1 MPANH
6 PPKPPDPWRWKT
18 TPIALV
24 VCNEIGGYPEAVFSF
39 LCSNAILIHMWF
51 YNLILK
57 FNGFDFNHWIKLNY
71 KPIVPPLFSSV
82 VSYDKDNPPKPR
94 KCKAPRPDS
103 LIRYRL
109 AAFAMLNA
117 GLSEGELF
125 SLKSDLQLRKQLR
138 CFRSKV
144 NGSLDISRIPD
155 GNVKLALRTRIQ
167 EMSSAFNDL
176 TREAPN
182 AFTAILDTGASW
194 NAINDPKL
202 CVPGSIR
209 KLENPIVLDGIAGG
223 LPITES
229 GKIEV
234 ETLAKDGSIHS
245 FTATAMINTSLPGIL
260 LCPQALVL
268 SRAPPNLHD
277 HFSIY
282 HDRMEWIEDGST
294 KVSIPYD
301 SSFLPRLT
309 LFKKGEA
316 DASLK
321 AFHGTVHESNKNL
334 TSQKKTWLKWHIRL
348 GHLSFVHTRK
358 LAVGGFLNNLA
369 LGLSSLLTHEA
380 PKCEAC
386 RYGKQQRTPDKIN
399 THTRK
404 KEPKGNLIKEKLYPG
419 HTVFSDQLESRVR
432 GRLLHT
438 AGREADSD
446 RFCGSTVFC
455 DGASGYIHL
464 EHQVTLNASDTINSK
479 TAFEQHARDLGV
491 SVESYHTDNGVYKSA
506 AFTQE
511 IASNFQKI
519 KFSGVGAK
527 WQNGVAEN
535 AIKIVV
541 SKARTMMIYA
551 ALMWPEAKDD
561 SLWPLALS
569 HAAYLYNHI
578 PNEVT
583 GIAPIEIFT
592 QTTSDGQALRSSHP
606 WGCPAYVLDPRLTA
620 AGAKIPKWQPR
631 SRRGQY
637 VGVSPVHAE
646 NIAVIRNLQTGYL
659 SPQYHIVFD
668 DWFETVYA
676 GEAEEPPD
684 WEAMCIMDRFETV
697 FDEGQEPPSL
707 ADEWLTPEELARN
720 NVKREVIGLKQGR
733 QLYHE
738 VNKKAHKEHHPMDPA
753 HLRPSPP
760 IIDNSS
766 ALPPQMTAD
775 SFTRE
780 LTPTRLDNWARA
792 PPLPPP
798 PPKPPPLATPA
809 TEVGPS
815 EVASSRYPQRV
826 RVKREQL
833 VPTMTGK
840 SYDKPKRYL
849 SALAAS
855 LALTNTVEVSVATA
869 NHLQF
874 QALGMDPYTGTQD
887 FLHPGIM
894 QSPMALQAMALKA
907 KKSKD
912 PDIPSTREALSG
924 PYAEDFWRAMDD
936 EIQSLEAKGTWKVV
950 ERSALPSDAKV
961 IPGTWSH
968 RIKRRPDGRLNKF
981 KSRWCFRGDLERDT
995 YEGNPYSPL
1004 VGWPTVRAALLL
1016 AATHGWKSRQ
1026 VDFTLAFC
1034 QSPQKREVFMELP
1047 QFYRPKG
1054 HDGKDVVL
1062 RLEKSIYGQMDSP
1075 KLFYEHLCVGMTAL
1089 GFVASLSDPCL
1100 FIHKTLPIMVLNYCD
1115 DQIWLS
1121 PSDHDIEVYVK
1132 KLLALG
1138 YDLTLEPSG
1147 DMFGFLGIDFKH
1159 VGSSIELT
1167 QVGLIQKT
1175 IKYLGMES
1183 ANSLPTP
1190 ALKEPL
1196 GTDLKG
1202 EPFNEQWNYAAA
1214 IGMLLYISSNTRPD
1228 IQFAVHQAA
1237 RFTHAPRRS
1246 HGQAVKRI
1254 VRYLVGTS
1262 DKGTKF
1268 IPDLKQGLD
1277 CYVDADFAGLYGYE
1291 DEQDP
1296 VSVKSRTGFALTLF
1310 GCPIIWSSKL
1320 QGEITLSSTAA
1331 EYVAFSMEMREL
1343 LPMRALL
1350 HEMAQKL
1357 KLNSVTKSLVRS
1369 TVFEDNQGCLSM
1381 VNVPKMSTRN
1391 KYLSLKYHFFRS
1403 HIGESKGVVA
1413 KHIRTTE
1420 QKADIFTKGLPP
1432 EQFQVIRKLLIG
1444 W

>member
-1 MPANH
+1 
-6 PPKPPDPWRWKT
+6 
-18 TPIALV
+18 
-24 VCNEIGGYPEAVFSF
+24 
-39 LCSNAILIHMWF
+39 MWF
-51 YNLILK
+51 YNLMLR
-57 FNGFDFNHWIKLNY
+57 FNGYSYQQWVKINTKLV
-71 KPIVPPLFSSV
+71 VPTT
-82 VSYDKDNPPKPR
+82 VSRHDDSFQDTYDKDNPVPRSCRPKPTQVHPIKR
-94 KCKAPRPDS
+94 R
-103 LIRYRL
+103 LRL

-117 GLSEGELF
+117 GLCNGDQFQLR
-125 SLKSDLQLRKQLR
+125 SDLRLRKQLR
-138 CFRSKV
+138 CYRSKL
-144 NGSLDISRIPD
+144 NGSLDVTKIPD

-167 EMSSAFNDL
+167 ESSDAFNDF
-176 TREAPN
+176 TKCAPN
-182 AFTAILDTGASW
+182 AFTGIVDTGASW
-194 NAINDPKL
+194 NAVNDPEL

-209 KLENPIVLDGIAGG
+209 KLEKSITLDGIAGG
-223 LPITES
+223 VSIEES
-229 GKIEV
+229 GLMEV
-234 ETLAKDGSIHS
+234 ETMTADGQLHS
-245 FTATAMINTSLPGIL
+245 FKATVMVNKSLPGVL
-260 LCPQALVL
+260 LCPQALL
-268 SRAPPNLHD
+268 KDTRSTIQD
-277 HFSIY
+277 HFRVY
-282 HDRMEWIEDGST
+282 HDRMEWHERGT
-294 KVSIPYD
+294 KLLDIPYD

-309 LFKKGEA
+309 FFKKGCAES
-316 DASLK
+316 SLK
-321 AFHGTVHESNKNL
+321 AFYGTLHDSNKNL
-334 TSQKKTWLKWHIRL
+334 TPQKKIWMKWHVKL
-348 GHLSFVHTRK
+348 GHLSFSHTRK
-358 LAVGGFLNNLA
+358 LGAGGFLDKHA
-369 LGLSSLLTHEA
+369 LGLSTLQAQEA
-380 PKCEAC
+380 PQCEAC

-399 THTRK
+399 THARK
-404 KEPKGNLIKEKLYPG
+404 PEQKGNLLKEKLYPG

-446 RFCGSTVFC
+446 KFCGSTVFC

-464 EHQVTLNASDTINSK
+464 EHQVTLNASDTINAK
-479 TAFEQHARDLGV
+479 TSFEQHARDLGV
-491 SVESYHTDNGVYKSA
+491 TIDSYHTDNGIYSST

-511 IASNFQKI
+511 IAANYQKI

-541 SKARTMMIYA
+541 SKARTMMIFA

-561 SLWPLALS
+561 SLWPLALT

-592 QTTSDGQALRSSHP
+592 QTTSDGQDLRNAHP
-606 WGCPAYVLDPRLTA
+606 WGCPAYVLDPRLTS

-646 NIAVIRNLQTGYL
+646 NIAVVRNMKTGYL

-668 DWFETVYA
+668 DWFETVYSSDDDA
-676 GEAEEPPD
+676 PQK
-684 WEAMCIMDRFETV
+684 WEDMCIMQRFETV
-697 FDEGQEPPSL
+697 FDEGLEPPSL
-707 ADEWLTPEELARN
+707 AEEWLTPEEVTKNRA
-720 NVKREVIGLKQGR
+720 KRQVQGLQHGR
-733 QLYHE
+733 KLYHE
-738 VNKKAHKEHHPMDPA
+738 VGKKEHKEYGDNDPFPSSAPVPPSLQSEASSQQPA
-753 HLRPSPP
+753 HLNTTPPSTSTREQSPSRL
-760 IIDNSS
+760 DRW
-766 ALPPQMTAD
+766 ARVPPQ
-775 SFTRE
+775 
-780 LTPTRLDNWARA
+780 PQ
-792 PPLPPP
+792 PPP
-798 PPKPPPLATPA
+798 EPPPSVSQPTSG
-809 TEVGPS
+809 TS
-815 EVASSRYPQRV
+815 ASPQVSRYPSRTRV
-826 RVKREQL
+826 E
-833 VPTMTGK
+833 PTLLNPTWKGK
-840 SYDKPKRYL
+840 TYDKPPRYL
-849 SALAAS
+849 SALAAA
-855 LALTNTVEVSVATA
+855 LAFTNKVQVCDATA
-869 NHLQF
+869 YHLQF
-874 QALGMDPYTGTQD
+874 QSMGMDPYTGTQD
-887 FLHPGIM
+887 FLHPAVL
-894 QSPMALQAMALKA
+894 QSPLALQAMALKA

-924 PYAEDFWRAMDD
+924 PYAEDFWKAMDD
-936 EIQSLEAKGTWKVV
+936 EIGSLEAKGTWKVV
-950 ERSALPSDAKV
+950 DRSTVPTGTKV

-968 RIKRRPDGRLNKF
+968 RIKRKPDGRLNKF
-981 KSRWCFRGDLERDT
+981 KSRWCFRGDLERAS

-1047 QFYRPKG
+1047 QYYRPNG
-1054 HDGKDVVL
+1054 FEGRDVVL

-1075 KLFYEHLCVGMTAL
+1075 KLFYEHLCAGMNAL
-1089 GFVASLSDPCL
+1089 GFEPTLSDPCL
-1100 FIHKTLPIMVLNYCD
+1100 FVHKTLPIMVLNYCD

-1121 PSDHDIEVYVK
+1121 PNDKHIEEYVQ
-1132 KLLALG
+1132 KLAELG
-1138 YDLTLEPSG
+1138 YDLTLEPKG
-1147 DMFGFLGIDFKH
+1147 DMFGFLGIDFKRN
-1159 VGSSIELT
+1159 GSSMELT
-1167 QVGLIQKT
+1167 QVGLIQKVINYT
-1175 IKYLGMES
+1175 GMGK

-1190 ALKEPL
+1190 ALREPL
-1196 GTDLKG
+1196 GSDPNG
-1202 EPFNEQWNYAAA
+1202 EPFNEEWNYAAA

-1237 RFTHAPRRS
+1237 RFTHSPRKS

-1254 VRYLVGTS
+1254 VRYLAGTS

-1296 VSVKSRTGFALTLF
+1296 VSVKSRTGFTLTLF

-1320 QGEITLSSTAA
+1320 QNEITLSSTAS
-1331 EYVAFSMEMREL
+1331 EYVAFSMAMREL

-1350 HEMAQKL
+1350 KELAAKL
-1357 KLNSVTKSLVRS
+1357 KMDIVTKSLVRS

-1413 KHIRTTE
+1413 RHIRTTE

-1432 EQFQVIRKLLIG
+1432 EQFQTIRKLLIG